1 MNDSPSK
8 KQKSKFSSIPIRTL
22 SKILEKTVLLF
33 LVYGLSAVLL
43 ITLVFLYTIN
53 TLNEQEIQQLRLR
66 PLAFV
71 LPLPSSYP
79 SREFAKEATSIDL
92 PTVSAS
98 GFVVMDVSS
107 STVLYTKNP
116 TLRFSLA
123 STTKIM
129 TALTALSYFQ
139 PDDVLVTQTT
149 GIEGARLGLAKGEK
163 LYFQDALY
171 GLLLPSGNDVAVLIA
186 ENYPGGKDA
195 FVAKMN
201 ENAKRWHLQ
210 NTHFGDPT
218 GLNDRENYTTP
229 VDLARLASI
238 AIKNHEL
245 MTIVNTKQKA
255 FHNVDKTKTYTVY
268 NLNRLL
274 GVSGV
279 RGIKT
284 GTTEEAGQV
293 LVTLQDLKRQEQTH
307 PIIYVVM
314 RSTDRF
320 SDTLQLM
327 QLVANTVTFLTFS
340 Y

>member
-8 KQKSKFSSIPIRTL
+8 KQKNKFSKVSIRTL

-33 LVYGLSAVLL
+33 LIYGLSAVLL
-43 ITLVFLYTIN
+43 LALVFLYAIN
-53 TLNEQEIQQLRLR
+53 TLNEQQMQQLRLR
-66 PLAFV
+66 PLSLA
-71 LPLPSSYP
+71 LPPTSAYP
-79 SREFAKEATSIDL
+79 YRGFAQEATSIDL

-98 GFVVMDVSS
+98 GFVVMDASS
-107 STVLYTKNP
+107 SALIYAKNP

-129 TALTALSYFQ
+129 TALTALEYFQ
-139 PDDVLVTQTT
+139 PGDVLVTQTS
-149 GIEGARLGLAKGEK
+149 GIEGAKVGLVKGEK

-171 GLLLPSGNDVAVLIA
+171 GLLLPSGNDVAVLLA
-186 ENYPGGKDA
+186 QNYPGGMEA

-201 ENAKRWHLQ
+201 ENAKQWHLQ

-229 VDLARLASI
+229 TDLARLASV
-238 AIKNHEL
+238 AVKNQQL
-245 MTIVNTKQKA
+245 MTIVGTKQKT
-255 FHNVDKTKTYTVY
+255 FQNVDRTKTYTLY

-274 GVSGV
+274 GVSGI

-293 LVTLQDLKRQEQTH
+293 LVTLQDLERQEQTH

-327 QLVANTVTFLTFS
+327 QLVTNTVTFLTFS